1 MDTGDLYRAS
11 NSLRAP
17 SRASASYRANS
28 SNIWR
33 NTGMEVF
40 SRSSREEDDEE
51 ALRWAALEKLP
62 TFDRLR
68 KGLIFGSKGANEI
81 EIQNLGYDDKR
92 KLVERLVTNVEDDNE
107 KFLLKHRNRID
118 RYYLVVF

>member
-1 MDTGDLYRAS
+1 
-11 NSLRAP
+11 
-17 SRASASYRANS
+17 
-28 SNIWR
+28 
-33 NTGMEVF
+33 MEVF

-68 KGLIFGSKGANEI
+68 KGLIFGSKGANEVEI
-81 EIQNLGYDDKR
+81 ENLGYEDKR
-92 KLVERLVTNVEDDNE
+92 KLVERLVANVEDDNE

-118 RYYLVVF
+118 RYYSSIYIYFLILMLCMYV